1 MENSKKIYDVI
12 AEKERDLEK
21 CDREVRQYIE
31 TTLDRKAR
39 QAEKARADA
48 NFILNYQ
55 AVE

>member
-39 QAEKARADA
+39 LAEKARADA